1 MDKDL
6 LEWQQKNYKYKINLL
21 DKDYTSKKMLKMF
34 KTNFKHLLS
43 QIKELHDMDIGHF
56 DIKLDNIMVKF
67 KPESRRIEKRILIDY
82 GLAGKPPIF
91 QIKGT
96 PGFIDPECVIPSIA
110 YLHELK
116 RPLILKSDIWSL
128 GIVIF
133 QCIFNTKG
141 PFVVNYQKN

>member
-1 MDKDL
+1 M
-6 LEWQQKNYKYKINLL
+6 LEI
-21 DKDYTSKKMLKMF
+21 F
-34 KTNFKHLLS
+34 KTNFTDLLS

-67 KPESRRIEKRILIDY
+67 KPESRRIVKLILIDY

-91 QIKGT
+91 EVKGT

-116 RPLILKSDIWSL
+116 RPLILKSNI
-128 GIVIF
+128 
-133 QCIFNTKG
+133 CH
-141 PFVVNYQKN
+141 